1 MDGDGGKAHFRSLQE
16 SFLSA
21 NHQEIGFVIKRANQI
36 SERIQK
42 IKNFGCIAA

>member
-21 NHQEIGFVIKRANQI
+21 YHQEIGFLNKRAHRI
-36 SERIQK
+36 FERIQK
-42 IKNFGCIAA
+42 I